1 MKSRAYMLLLGMALA
16 LGTGWAQSDSSQQQP
31 GSSQQPADNTQ
42 QQGTGAVPAFGQD
55 NAAPVSNDNPPLS
68 GLDQPSLEPRAAA
81 RSFLIPGAHVSQSLD
96 TNVGSGGPHI
106 NGITRAFGRL
116 TLQRLLSPYDLGLD
130 YVRGGGFYPPS
141 SVCAAPVHQP
151 DAYLHNLL
159 RTRQRAI
166 KESFSYL

>member
-1 MKSRAYMLLLGMALA
+1 M
-16 LGTGWAQSDSSQQQP
+16 
-31 GSSQQPADNTQ
+31 Q

-106 NGITRAFGRL
+106 NGITRALGRL
-116 TLQRLLSPYDLGLD
+116 TFQKLWSPYDGGLG
-130 YVRGGGFYPPS
+130 YGGGGGFFSPS
-141 SVCAAPVHQP
+141 SVCA
-151 DAYLHNLL
+151 
-159 RTRQRAI
+159 
-166 KESFSYL
+166 S